1 MIDSWKSLF
10 EYASYYWVDRNH
22 KISCSSDFAWISIM
36 NLGSFTRIMRQPIPL
51 CEEVLCIEHHP
62 LVGLSTILI
71 QCNTLWLLFIS
82 KNQIWTEGSKLSE
95 HWICQSKLAGI
106 LNRKGLSALLY
117 IDKIQIVWCRAWQG
131 YYSEEDKVSDD
142 GEE

>member
-1 MIDSWKSLF
+1 
-10 EYASYYWVDRNH
+10 
-22 KISCSSDFAWISIM
+22 
-36 NLGSFTRIMRQPIPL
+36 MRQPIPL

-62 LVGLSTILI
+62 LVELSTILI

-82 KNQIWTEGSKLSE
+82 KNQSELKGAAFRCAKLSE
-95 HWICQSKLAGI
+95 HWICQNKLAGI

-117 IDKIQIVWCRAWQG
+117 IDKIQIVWGRAWQG